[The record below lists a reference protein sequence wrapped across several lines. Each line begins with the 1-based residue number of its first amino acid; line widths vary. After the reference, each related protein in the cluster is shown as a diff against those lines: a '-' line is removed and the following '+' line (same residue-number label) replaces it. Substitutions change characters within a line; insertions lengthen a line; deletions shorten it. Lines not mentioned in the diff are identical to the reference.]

1 MSFSIVGSVF
11 TETSGCFAGLFLDNS
26 SSTDKKASR
35 YEARIST
42 TATTGL
48 LFYRVKGLHAN
59 RIVKF
64 IPCFA
69 RLRLKCIN

>member
-48 LFYRVKGLHAN
+48 LFFIAWKVYMQ
-59 RIVKF
+59 IVLLSLF
-64 IPCFA
+64 RASPGCV
-69 RLRLKCIN
+69 